1 MRVGF
6 SSGNL
11 MSCQPLS
18 FGSGANPKEKPDT
31 NQKPLPETESE
42 KQLKILQNKY
52 NMLSKKYDL
61 ALRLAAASTNFSA
74 AEYNNMV
81 KSVNASKHY
90 AAN

>member
-31 NQKPLPETESE
+31 NQKPLPE
-42 KQLKILQNKY
+42 LD
-52 NMLSKKYDL
+52 SK
-61 ALRLAAASTNFSA
+61 
-74 AEYNNMV
+74 NNQ
-81 KSVNASKHY
+81 KFFRTKNTWLTKKK
-90 AAN
+90 N

>member
-31 NQKPLPETESE
+31 NQKPLPE
-42 KQLKILQNKY
+42 LD
-52 NMLSKKYDL
+52 SKNNQKFY
-61 ALRLAAASTNFSA
+61 RTNTTC
-74 AEYNNMV
+74 
-81 KSVNASKHY
+81 
-90 AAN
+90 